1 MTADPEASG
10 AVPVSDPSP
19 AGPADRSA
27 LMLVAGAC
35 WLASA
40 VCITVMAARGASVA
54 WIIAWVTAAAAAVA
68 VTRTADLQLSRRHS
82 SRVIVP
88 SSLDDSGRWLLRRA
102 QRAIAAILRSEL
114 CTADLL
120 DRAAAQAALTRHEWD
135 IASTL
140 RDIAALRAE
149 SGTSLPGASPG
160 PMTGAVVESHRR
172 ALTLAE
178 QATTA
183 RVCALER
190 YAAQVR
196 VTDAARLDW
205 QNALK
210 IAGLND
216 RYLDLLARTA
226 ADDQAIAEITTL
238 PEQASA
244 ADEAFRESLHRA
256 TIAAEPLVLPG
267 DDEPSQVGDAHP
279 VATPGQPGG
288 DQIPGG
294 APDQRAMNQQ
304 QPTTHALFVS
314 TFTTPAP
321 PYHTEPSPV
330 RCGVLNRLRPG
341 QADTGRPADAG
352 APVTEREEKIP

>member
-1 MTADPEASG
+1 MQA
-10 AVPVSDPSP
+10 AVV
-19 AGPADRSA
+19 
-27 LMLVAGAC
+27 C

-54 WIIAWVTAAAAAVA
+54 WIIAWFTATGAAVA
-68 VTRTADLQLSRRHS
+68 VTRAADLRLPRRDS
-82 SRVIVP
+82 NRVIDP
-88 SSLDDSGRWLLRRA
+88 SSLDDCGRQLLRRA
-102 QRAIAAILRSEL
+102 QLAIGAIVSSEA
-114 CTADLL
+114 CAADLL
-120 DRAAAQAALTRHEWD
+120 DRAAAQTALHRHEWE

-149 SGTSLPGASPG
+149 SGAGLPGGSPG
-160 PMTGAVVESHRR
+160 PMTEAVVESHRR
-172 ALTLAE
+172 ALALAQ

-210 IAGLND
+210 VAGLND

-238 PEQASA
+238 TGQASA

-256 TIAAEPLVLPG
+256 TIAAEPLVLP
-267 DDEPSQVGDAHP
+267 VGDE
-279 VATPGQPGG
+279 T
-288 DQIPGG
+288 
-294 APDQRAMNQQ
+294 
-304 QPTTHALFVS
+304 S
-314 TFTTPAP
+314 
-321 PYHTEPSPV
+321 
-330 RCGVLNRLRPG
+330 
-341 QADTGRPADAG
+341 
-352 APVTEREEKIP
+352 